1 MLHQRRDVCVCVVY
15 ACTEEYH
22 VRVVSDV
29 PLRSS
34 RRSARCCT
42 RDECACVSVC
52 AHIHALEYSYFR
64 CSPALFAEERAVLHQ
79 RRVCVCV
86 GVCTHTC
93 TGILVF
99 QMFPSV
105 LRRGAGRAAP
115 ETSVRVC
122 RCVHTYMHWNTR
134 ISDVPRRSSLRNAP
148 CCIRRVRVCCVCVHR
163 HVHGYLY
170 FRCSPAFF
178 AEERAVLHPTCA
190 CVLCMRAQT
199 CT

>member
-1 MLHQRRDVCVCVVY
+1 M
-15 ACTEEYH
+15 
-22 VRVVSDV
+22 
-29 PLRSS
+29 
-34 RRSARCCT
+34 
-42 RDECACVSVC
+42 
-52 AHIHALEYSYFR
+52 
-64 CSPALFAEERAVLHQ
+64 LHQ

-134 ISDVPRRSSLRNAP
+134 ISDVPQRSSLKSGP

-163 HVHGYLY
+163 HVHKYSY

-190 CVLCMRAQT
+190 CVCCVCVHRGVPCPCGFRCSPAFFAEERAVLHQRRDKMRTLQQRKGGDAPDLKDLPPEIPMPLVIGT
-199 CT
+199 KVTGEGGACACVCVCVCV